1 VLIGRELS
9 VCVCV
14 CVMSEFDRSGVGLSD
29 VDRARQARRDLS
41 GLVGF
46 GELVRLDGNVE
57 VCRIR
62 PGSISCS
69 VVRQYRQGLWG
80 LVGFVGFG

>member
-1 VLIGRELS
+1 VADWKRVEIVGKRDSRRRVASVGIVRKRVGEDGRVTVGADREGI
-9 VCVCV
+9 VGVCV

-46 GELVRLDGNVE
+46 G
-57 VCRIR
+57 
-62 PGSISCS
+62 
-69 VVRQYRQGLWG
+69 
-80 LVGFVGFG
+80 